1 MLDWASEN
9 QTLLWWMGLFSVFTF
24 VGTLIFIPILVVRIP
39 TDYFVRSTPNPGYWP
54 ARHPVIRVIAI
65 VSKNVLGATFIVTGI
80 AMLVLPGQG
89 VITILI
95 GIMLLDFPGK
105 RRFELWLIEWP
116 ALLRGINWIRRR
128 AHRPPLQVPKTH
140 SLRLKRRKAADPP
153 APPQE
158 SQDGREK

>member
-9 QTLLWWMGLFSVFTF
+9 QTLLWWMGIFSVFTF

-39 TDYFVRSTPNPGYWP
+39 TDYFVRSTPNPGAWP
-54 ARHPVIRVIAI
+54 ARHPVIRIIAI
-65 VSKNVLGATFIVTGI
+65 VSKNVLGATFVVTGL

-89 VITILI
+89 ILTILI

-105 RRFELWLIEWP
+105 RRLELWLIEWP

-128 AHRPPLQVPKTH
+128 VDRPPLLVPKTH
-140 SLRLKRRKAADPP
+140 SLRLKHRKSPGGKTDRP
-153 APPQE
+153 E
-158 SQDGREK
+158 SQDG